1 MFVFFPNED
10 KVGVKTIKTYAE
22 RMKSEGVNRALMV
35 VQANLTP
42 FAKQAVGEMHSKYHM
57 EVVSI
62 DPCDPKCS
70 SIICGLELYTQHC
83 WGDALNISHKSCKFA
98 FITFM

>member
-10 KVGVKTIKTYAE
+10 KVGVKTVATYAE
-22 RMKSEGVNRALMV
+22 RMKSEGVTRALMV

-57 EVVSI
+57 EVVS
-62 DPCDPKCS
+62 
-70 SIICGLELYTQHC
+70 T
-83 WGDALNISHKSCKFA
+83 A
-98 FITFM
+98 FITLVTQNAATPV

>member
-1 MFVFFPNED
+1 M
-10 KVGVKTIKTYAE
+10 KTIKTYAE

-62 DPCDPKCS
+62 AYLP
-70 SIICGLELYTQHC
+70 
-83 WGDALNISHKSCKFA
+83 SCRSYRDEDRQLWRVETCPA
-98 FITFM
+98 RT

>member
-1 MFVFFPNED
+1 M
-10 KVGVKTIKTYAE
+10 KTIKTYAE

-62 DPCDPKCS
+62 
-70 SIICGLELYTQHC
+70 
-83 WGDALNISHKSCKFA
+83 A
-98 FITFM
+98 FNTLM

>member
-1 MFVFFPNED
+1 MFASLSVQMFVFFPNED
-10 KVGVKTIKTYAE
+10 KVGVKTDAE
-22 RMKSEGVNRALMV
+22 RMKSEGVTRALMV

-62 DPCDPKCS
+62 
-70 SIICGLELYTQHC
+70 
-83 WGDALNISHKSCKFA
+83 AL
-98 FITFM
+98 ITLM